1 MPLSIIRNDITR
13 VKADAIVNTANPH
26 VAVGRGTDYA
36 IYKAA
41 GMEELLEARN
51 MIGDI
56 EPGHTAVT
64 SAFGLDAKYI
74 IHTVGPAWK
83 GGSSGERETV
93 ASCYRN
99 CLSEAL
105 LLKCESV
112 AFPLISTGTYGFPKD
127 EALDIAIREI
137 SEFLEDNDMDVSLV
151 VYDSESFTLSSALF
165 DDIKSYI
172 DDAEA
177 SSGRVYYS
185 APSQSRMIDNT
196 VRPKM
201 SSKARS
207 ARPAPDN
214 SIKGRIGSLFRRRN
228 AREDEEYEEDFVLSA
243 EDVLGSEAQENFES
257 NAEDLLEE
265 DYYKADAAVDE
276 MLQAPAPMQAPT
288 VGSLTGEVYS
298 KGEMDDILAHLISNK
313 DESFQQKLF
322 HMIDARGMTDP
333 EVYKKANIDRKLFS
347 KIRSN
352 VNYKPTKKTAV
363 AFAIALGLNL
373 DETTD
378 LLRSAGMSLS
388 PSNSFDIIIRY
399 CIEHR
404 ITNIHEVNCILFKFD
419 QVLLGA

>member
-64 SAFGLDAKYI
+64 SAYGLDAKYI
-74 IHTVGPAWK
+74 IHTVGPAWT
-83 GGSSGERETV
+83 GGDSGERETV

-99 CLSEAL
+99 CLAEAL
-105 LLKCESV
+105 RLKCESV

-127 EALDIAIREI
+127 EALNIAIREI
-137 SEFLEDNDMDVSLV
+137 TEFLEDNDMDVSLV

-165 DDIKSYI
+165 FDIKSYI

-177 SSGRVYYS
+177 IAPRAYYS
-185 APSQSRMIDNT
+185 APSQSQMADNACRP
-196 VRPKM
+196 VR

-207 ARPAPDN
+207 SNSAPDN
-214 SIKGRIGSLFRRRN
+214 SIRGRLGSLFRRRN
-228 AREDEEYEEDFVLSA
+228 ARVDEEYDDYEE
-243 EDVLGSEAQENFES
+243 EAYPE
-257 NAEDLLEE
+257 AGT
-265 DYYKADAAVDE
+265 AVDG
-276 MLQAPAPMQAPT
+276 MMQAPAPMLAPA
-288 VGSLTGEVYS
+288 VGSHTGEAYS

>member
-13 VKADAIVNTANPH
+13 VRADAIVNTANPH

-41 GMEELLEARN
+41 GIEKLLEARN

-64 SAFGLDAKYI
+64 SAYGLDAKYI
-74 IHTVGPAWK
+74 IHTVGPAWT
-83 GGSSGERETV
+83 GGNSGERETV
-93 ASCYRN
+93 AACYRN
-99 CLSEAL
+99 SLAEAL
-105 LLKCESV
+105 RLKCESV

-137 SEFLEDNDMDVSLV
+137 SGFLEDNEMDVSLV
-151 VYDSESFTLSSALF
+151 VYDRESFALSSALF
-165 DDIKSYI
+165 EDIQSYI
-172 DDAEA
+172 DDAEVYA
-177 SSGRVYYS
+177 ARTYYS
-185 APSQSRMIDNT
+185 APNQSEMINRLGSPAPSSE
-196 VRPKM
+196 VR
-201 SSKARS
+201 SSSVKSGAVIEQKTKQNE
-207 ARPAPDN
+207 ARPLE
-214 SIKGRIGSLFRRRN
+214 KGRKGGIRGLFSRRKT
-228 AREDEEYEEDFVLSA
+228 REEAEET
-243 EDVLGSEAQENFES
+243 
-257 NAEDLLEE
+257 
-265 DYYKADAAVDE
+265 DAASDQ
-276 MLQAPAPMQAPT
+276 MPMT
-288 VGSLTGEVYS
+288 GGSPTGELYS
-298 KGEMDDILAHLISNK
+298 KGEVDDILAHLISNK

-322 HMIDARGMTDP
+322 RMIDARGLTDP

-363 AFAIALGLNL
+363 AFAIAMGLNL

-388 PSNSFDIIIRY
+388 PSSSFDIIIRY